1 MKFDDLEEKEKD
13 KIKQLKSKDKFEN
26 LKCDYFLNKLF
37 NNLERKK
44 TLNIVKYNKKTK
56 KRMNIINNDYKEYTE
71 KYSPI
76 EIEIKPV
83 NNTYGT
89 FINFKNEDEE
99 YYHIYFNNNKEEIK
113 RNRINKG
120 EHITIIKIIID
131 YQVKSFVELLILV
144 IVLNQFILKNFI
156 GIISLI

>member
-13 KIKQLKSKDKFEN
+13 KIKQIKSKDKFEN

-44 TLNIVKYNKKTK
+44 ILNIVKYNKKTK
-56 KRMNIINNDYKEYTE
+56 KRMNIINNDFKEYSE
-71 KYSPI
+71 KYSSI

-89 FINFKNEDEE
+89 FINFKNEDE
-99 YYHIYFNNNKEEIK
+99 
-113 RNRINKG
+113 
-120 EHITIIKIIID
+120 
-131 YQVKSFVELLILV
+131 
-144 IVLNQFILKNFI
+144 
-156 GIISLI
+156 